1 MNWVTT
7 ASGEAPAVDWS
18 PDQLNECRRTLCGS
32 RLRCFFRDRI
42 VSVSLDDIGGA
53 RTAIDE
59 RAHVGPAVRDS
70 PNECGVSLTICQR
83 RNLQA
88 LRSA

>member
-1 MNWVTT
+1 MS
-7 ASGEAPAVDWS
+7 AAA
-18 PDQLNECRRTLCGS
+18 RLCGS
-32 RLRCFFRDRI
+32 RRLRCFFRDRI

-70 PNECGVSLTICQR
+70 LTNAACR
-83 RNLQA
+83 
-88 LRSA
+88 